1 MNRGLETLLGN
12 MQSVIMG
19 EEENLRYILVAL
31 LSEGHVLLEGLP
43 GVGKTKMALALS
55 KSIEGKFKR
64 IQFTPDVLPS
74 DITGYYLYN
83 KETGQM
89 EFRQGAAICNI
100 LLADE
105 INRASPRVQS
115 SLLEVMEERQITVEG
130 KTFKLPAPFMV
141 IATQNSIENEGTYPL
156 PEAQLD
162 RFFMKL
168 HISYPDRRDWKRIIE
183 HYQMEDPVAR
193 LSAVMDL
200 KELNDMKEQ
209 VREVFTSDP
218 IIEYILDV
226 IHQINSYEVVE
237 MGINPRG
244 SIALVKGAKAWAF
257 LQGRDYVLPDDVQQV
272 IMPILAHRLKLKA
285 SYEAQSEHGIR
296 IIREAL
302 SKVKV
307 PVNHGK

>member
-1 MNRGLETLLGN
+1 MKQELERLLQN

-19 EEENLRYILVAL
+19 EEENLKYILVAL

-55 KSIEGKFKR
+55 KSIEGRFKR

-74 DITGYYLYN
+74 DVTGYYLYN
-83 KETGQM
+83 KQSGEM
-89 EFRQGAAICNI
+89 EYRQGAAICNI

-115 SLLEVMEERQITVEG
+115 SLLEVMEERQVTVEG

-168 HISYPDRRDWKRIIE
+168 HVAYPKRTDWKRIIDC
-183 HYQMEDPVAR
+183 YQLADPVAS
-193 LSAVMDL
+193 LTSVMSI
-200 KELNDMKEQ
+200 KELNKIKEQ
-209 VREVFTSDP
+209 MQEVIVSEP
-218 IIEYILDV
+218 IVDYILDV
-226 IHQINSYEVVE
+226 IETINSFEVVE

-244 SIALVKGAKAWAF
+244 SIALVKGAKAWAL

-272 IMPILAHRLKLKA
+272 IMPILVHRLKLKA
-285 SYEAQSEHGIR
+285 SYAAADEHGER
-296 IIREAL
+296 VIREAL

-307 PVNHGK
+307 PIKDAR

>member
-1 MNRGLETLLGN
+1 MNMALEKLLGN
-12 MQSVIMG
+12 IKSVIMG
-19 EEENLRYILVAL
+19 EEENLQYILIAL

-64 IQFTPDVLPS
+64 LQFTPDVLPS
-74 DITGYYLYN
+74 DVTGYYLYN
-83 KETGQM
+83 KQSAQM
-89 EFRQGAAICNI
+89 EYRPGAAMCNI

-115 SLLEVMEERQITVEG
+115 SLLEVMEEKQVTVEG
-130 KTFKLPAPFMV
+130 KTMKLEPPFMV

-168 HISYPDRRDWKRIIE
+168 HIKYPNRNNWKKIIDC
-183 HYQMEDPVAR
+183 YQMEDPVAS
-193 LSAVMDL
+193 LEPVMSL
-200 KELNDMKEQ
+200 EALNEVKELMKDIFVAEPLK
-209 VREVFTSDP
+209 D
-218 IIEYILDV
+218 YILDLV
-226 IHQINSYEVVE
+226 ETINSSEVVD

-244 SIALVKGAKAWAF
+244 SIALVKGAKAWAL
-257 LQGRDYVLPDDVQQV
+257 LQGRGYVLPDDVQKV
-272 IMPILAHRLKLKA
+272 IMPIFAHRIKLKA
-285 SYEAQSEHGIR
+285 SYQVQDEHKER

-302 SKVKV
+302 AKVKV
-307 PVNHGK
+307 PVKA

>member
-1 MNRGLETLLGN
+1 MKQELEGLLQN

-19 EEENLRYILVAL
+19 EEENLRFILVAL

-74 DITGYYLYN
+74 DVTGYYLYN
-83 KETGQM
+83 KQSGEM
-89 EFRQGAAICNI
+89 EYKQGAAICNI

-115 SLLEVMEERQITVEG
+115 SLLEVMEERQVTVEG

-168 HISYPDRRDWKRIIE
+168 HVNYPSRADWKKIIQC
-183 HYQMEDPVAR
+183 YQLTDPVAD
-193 LSAVMDL
+193 LKAVMSI
-200 KELNDMKEQ
+200 KALNEIKMQ
-209 VREVFTSDP
+209 MSEVFVSEP
-218 IIEYILDV
+218 IIEYVLDIV
-226 IHQINSYEVVE
+226 DTINHFEVVE

-244 SIALVKGAKAWAF
+244 SIALVKGAKAWAL

-272 IMPILAHRLKLKA
+272 IMPILVHRLKLKA
-285 SYEAQSEHGIR
+285 SYASADEHGER
-296 IIREAL
+296 VIREAL
-302 SKVKV
+302 SKIKV
-307 PVNHGK
+307 PVKNEK